1 MRFKEKSKDELLE
14 FQSKLE
20 NLTFDLLNQYDFN
33 YINTNAQKIAD
44 MKIRPLI
51 NNISNSL
58 ETSKFKVMQELIKE
72 AKDPKSYS
80 PLLLTFSDKV
90 SSSLILLISAGIVG
104 LNVGLEHYSRI
115 KEAKKDGVYYLYK
128 MQKYFT

>member
-1 MRFKEKSKDELLE
+1 MHK
-14 FQSKLE
+14 
-20 NLTFDLLNQYDFN
+20 
-33 YINTNAQKIAD
+33 KIAD
-44 MKIRPLI
+44 LKIKPLI
-51 NNISNSL
+51 ENITSSL
-58 ETSKFKVMQELIKE
+58 DNSKFKVMQELIKE

-90 SSSLILLISAGIVG
+90 SSSMILLISAGLVG